1 MEERHT
7 EILPHFIIRFGNKLN
22 SKISSVK
29 FERVFDKH
37 FITTTYTEVNGDVS
51 TYSTNLD
58 FIHEYTEDEHGEP
71 DTKPLF
77 DIGEEFESLMK
88 KVLEQDDHSILVF
101 TSNLFTEEYTKEI
114 LERNTQE

>member
-22 SKISSVK
+22 PKISSVK

-37 FITTTYTEVNGDVS
+37 FITTTYTEVNGDIS

-58 FIHEYTEDEHGEP
+58 FIHEYKEDENGEP

-77 DIGEEFESLMK
+77 DIGEEYDIVIK
-88 KVLEQDDHSILVF
+88 KVLEQDDHSLLVITNNF
-101 TSNLFTEEYTKEI
+101 FTEEYTKEI